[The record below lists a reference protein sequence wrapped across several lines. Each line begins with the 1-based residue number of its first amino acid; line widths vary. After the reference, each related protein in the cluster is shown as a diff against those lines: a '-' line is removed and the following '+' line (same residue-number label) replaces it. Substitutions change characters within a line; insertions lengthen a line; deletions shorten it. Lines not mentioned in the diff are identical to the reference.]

1 MADFCDFK
9 KILSYRS
16 VWMALAA
23 LWVVYHHISLTPPLC
38 VFAGLKKLRGRRW

>member
-23 LWVVYHHISLTPPLC
+23 LWVVYHHILLSPLC
-38 VFAGLKKLRGRRW
+38 VFAGLKKLQVRRC